1 MSWHYNLNHKLSH
14 WVSMLSILLT
24 YFTYSRA
31 ISHSLLFRPLI
42 IDSFSNLN
50 THTLIDDNT
59 YEHYAL
65 QSPRSY
71 SLIVFLTATHPKF
84 KCHICNQLDKEY
96 RTVSEAYNQYLKM
109 NPTESRQL
117 FFIRLDY
124 ENSKNI
130 FNNYKINSV
139 PLLFHISSSGS
150 KVSDNFMYDINPR
163 DQFHAGTYSLPTNT
177 QFIHSLTYSLI
188 IAKET
193 DAESIATFIKDHS
206 GIHIPIQ
213 RSMIW
218 LYLTLVTIFG
228 GIAFLIPPI
237 INRLPLFLSILRHK
251 PTWFMICILFY
262 LMSTAGVV
270 FDILRNPPMYH
281 QNHQTGILTHLLTH
295 LLTYSLTHSLML
307 ISYTGQVMFFY
318 PQSGSQFVMEGFIIG
333 FLNILCAISLIVMSM
348 YAPAFKSESTK
359 NTVLIIGFIVFFFCF
374 TSIRGLYKM
383 KNRWYGSM

>member
-1 MSWHYNLNHKLSH
+1 MANA
-14 WVSMLSILLT
+14 VVI
-24 YFTYSRA
+24 A
-31 ISHSLLFRPLI
+31 LLFCLFCATLVNGAGVDKRYKDIYELALQSKSQI
-42 IDSFSNLN
+42 ISL
-50 THTLIDDNT
+50 DDNT

-150 KVSDNFMYDINPR
+150 KVSDNFIYDINPR
-163 DQFHAGTYSLPTNT
+163 DQFHA
-177 QFIHSLTYSLI
+177 
-188 IAKET
+188 AKET
-193 DAESIATFIKDHS
+193 DAESIANFIKDHS

-281 QNHQTGILTHLLTH
+281 QNHQTG
-295 LLTYSLTHSLML
+295 
-307 ISYTGQVMFFY
+307 QVMFFY

-359 NTVLIIGFIVFFFCF
+359 NTVLIVGFIVFFFCF